1 MQALARIFS
10 FFSCVSH
17 FFVVPLHPQRFE
29 AEKFIP
35 MQEVKYG
42 AKHLNQGS
50 SILST
55 THSLQKEYEHI
66 SQTHY

>member
-1 MQALARIFS
+1 LITFG
-10 FFSCVSH
+10 
-17 FFVVPLHPQRFE
+17 

-42 AKHLNQGS
+42 AKHINQGS

-66 SQTHY
+66 SQKNH